1 MAHGVLFLN
10 SPSCQSKVGLQTYSS
25 IRTIIWLVL
34 QIKATQHVWNGDNM
48 EVSSWPRTQA
58 PTAAPSAPAPVPP
71 AAQLRHWPGPPSS
84 THSPPRSCSTC
95 RSAPP
100 TVSFRA
106 DHPPGQLETSNSA
119 MCQSLQQKRLRLE
132 FNVTHRDN
140 GAERGRGAK
149 WFTLNVVD
157 ARSHKDHI
165 RFEISR
171 TESHH
176 CLNVGV
182 KKTKNDNTAI
192 GVKYYSWSLMQK
204 CNLQHVEW
212 KPLHCFKWR
221 PFHSDTHLWLHVHET
236 DLVLIQRPVDG
247 FQAGAI
253 QIIFILTEFN
263 KSAEVQN
270 QPWFS
275 YKPLAVISFHGRID
289 GVQHSL
295 APLYAGVESCF
306 VDEVVF
312 YAFPLVAPPGSG
324 SIFRSHV

>member
-1 MAHGVLFLN
+1 MQKDSEKNMSIKKLWKWKALCVLAHNANMYIFLFCLVYNCHSRVNGFSKWMAHGVLFLN

-34 QIKATQHVWNGDNM
+34 QIKATQHVWNGDSM

-84 THSPPRSCSTC
+84 THSPPRSCSTR

-140 GAERGRGAK
+140 WAERGRGAK

-182 KKTKNDNTAI
+182 KKQSDNTAV
-192 GVKYYSWSLMQK
+192 GVKCYSWS
-204 CNLQHVEW
+204 N
-212 KPLHCFKWR
+212 
-221 PFHSDTHLWLHVHET
+221 
-236 DLVLIQRPVDG
+236 
-247 FQAGAI
+247 
-253 QIIFILTEFN
+253 
-263 KSAEVQN
+263 AEVQFTTCGMKS
-270 QPWFS
+270 PALF
-275 YKPLAVISFHGRID
+275 
-289 GVQHSL
+289 
-295 APLYAGVESCF
+295 
-306 VDEVVF
+306 
-312 YAFPLVAPPGSG
+312 
-324 SIFRSHV
+324 